1 MASAQGIDAT
11 MIKLLLSWDIKPGR
25 DQEYFEFMVREFAP
39 GLTRLG
45 LTPTEAWFA
54 VYGECPQILMEGVAD
69 DLSAM
74 RRILDSEDWSA
85 LHTKLLGYVD
95 NYQQKIVR
103 AGAGFQI

>member
-1 MASAQGIDAT
+1 

-39 GLTRLG
+39 GITRLG

-54 VYGECPQILMEGVAD
+54 VYGDCPQILMEGVTD
-69 DLSAM
+69 DLSTM
-74 RRILDSEDWSA
+74 RRILASDDWDA
-85 LHTKLLGYVD
+85 LHTKLLSYVD

-103 AGAGFQI
+103 ANAGFQI